1 MSVYKATDSPY
12 KVIDWLPT
20 GFSNLDKI
28 LGGGVPSRKILE
40 ISGQFSVGKSTLA
53 LQIVAQAQKQG
64 MPCLWADSE
73 FSYGEDYA
81 ETLGVNSKKLDLL
94 QERFA
99 EETLDE
105 IEGWADSH
113 KGGLIVLD
121 SVGGLLPR
129 QEGEKQS
136 GEKVIGGQARLIA
149 TFCRKIVPILA
160 IKNHTLI
167 VLNHN
172 FVELLSGKI
181 KTSGGEKLSYAKSQ
195 WLMLRA
201 ANKRIMAGDN
211 QVGLVIEAEIRK
223 NKLAPTMKQK
233 TELQMIFGQG
243 FSRELDLLEN
253 ALEKGVITKVGQ
265 FYLFEGEKAGRGIN
279 GIREALKDP
288 SFAEKVTN
296 ALS

>member
-1 MSVYKATDSPY
+1 MKASEGKY
-12 KVIDWLPT
+12 NEINWLPT
-20 GFSNLDKI
+20 GFANLDKI
-28 LGGGVPSRKILE
+28 LGGGIPSRRITE
-40 ISGQFSVGKSTLA
+40 VSGVFSVGKSTLC
-53 LQIVAQAQKQG
+53 LIIITNAQKLK
-64 MPCLWADSE
+64 MPCLLADSE
-73 FSYGEDYA
+73 FSYTSEYGES
-81 ETLGVNSKKLDLL
+81 LGVDNNKLDLL

-99 EETLDE
+99 EDVLDA
-105 IEGWADSH
+105 IEEWADKH
-113 KGGLIVLD
+113 KNGLIVLD
-121 SVGGLLPR
+121 SIGGLLPR
-129 QEGEKQS
+129 QEAEKDS
-136 GEKVIGGQARLIA
+136 ASKTIGAQAKLIA

-160 IKNHTLI
+160 INNHAL
-167 VLNHN
+167 VVSNHQ
-172 FVELLSGKI
+172 FVDLMSSKL
-181 KTSGGEKLSYAKSQ
+181 KTSGGAKLEYSKSI

-201 ANKRIMAGDN
+201 ANKRIMSGEN

-279 GIREALKDP
+279 GIREALKD
-288 SFAEKVTN
+288 SLFAEKVTN